1 LDACE
6 VLARLRV
13 QVIRQH
19 GRGVDDLPQRRI
31 LAVENTQRIAL
42 EAPQAVLVEVGLVA
56 REVLEEHLPVTG
68 ARFRRAEGVEL
79 ERHTLQ
85 AEHAPEARRKR
96 DELRVDLGLR
106 ESERLD
112 AQLVELAIAAFLRL
126 FAPE

>member
-1 LDACE
+1 
-6 VLARLRV
+6 
-13 QVIRQH
+13 
-19 GRGVDDLPQRRI
+19 
-31 LAVENTQRIAL
+31 
-42 EAPQAVLVEVGLVA
+42 
-56 REVLEEHLPVTG
+56 TG

-126 FAPE
+126 FAPEHRAAAPELLLLVVQEAVAQRRAHHAGRRLGPHRDAFAVAVLERVHLL